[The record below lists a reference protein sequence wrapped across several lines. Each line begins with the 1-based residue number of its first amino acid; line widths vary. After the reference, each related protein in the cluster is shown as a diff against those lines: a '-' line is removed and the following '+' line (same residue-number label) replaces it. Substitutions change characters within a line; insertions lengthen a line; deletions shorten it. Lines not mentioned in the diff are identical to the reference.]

1 MTSPHPQSANDKIAL
16 VTGGTFGIGRATALA
31 LAHQGLEVVITG
43 RDTARTRETVA
54 AIQRQTG
61 NQRVFALI
69 ADFFD
74 PANVLTL
81 AEEFTLQY
89 PHLDVLV
96 NNAGGNFSER
106 KLISGFERTWALNH
120 LAYVQLALRLLPLL
134 KSSTSAR
141 ILNVASGWYAGKLN
155 FDNLQGE
162 QRFEGNAAY
171 FQSKLANILFTYAL
185 ARRLAGTNVT
195 VNAVNPGMIATGLER
210 EVKGIGKFL
219 SSLLNPL
226 RKPVEQGAFPS
237 FYMAVSTEV
246 EGMTGL
252 FFDVTKFAT
261 TTAITHDQAIQER
274 LWRVSLEQLGLSDW
288 GQVWAR
294 TPEGTSGSIRDEL
307 L

>member
-1 MTSPHPQSANDKIAL
+1 VVS
-16 VTGGTFGIGRATALA
+16 TAKGA
-31 LAHQGLEVVITG
+31 Q
-43 RDTARTRETVA
+43 
-54 AIQRQTG
+54 Q
-61 NQRVFALI
+61 
-69 ADFFD
+69 
-74 PANVLTL
+74 
-81 AEEFTLQY
+81 
-89 PHLDVLV
+89 
-96 NNAGGNFSER
+96 
-106 KLISGFERTWALNH
+106 
-120 LAYVQLALRLLPLL
+120 

-219 SSLLNPL
+219 STLLNPL

-237 FYMAVSTEV
+237 LYMAVSTEV

-252 FFDVTKFAT
+252 FFDVTKFAI

-294 TPEGTSGSIRDEL
+294 TPEGASGSTRDEL